1 MKKNYR
7 IVKITEV
14 NGSGLEKIY
23 YKIQKQF
30 KFLGLIGLWWWEA
43 DIYELDHRYA
53 SLITDKDITGLRKLI
68 ISSNHKF
75 TDYDIVKNI
84 VLALREYP
92 EILPCYYDSRYI
104 YIINEV
110 GDNGCHTNNGYYY
123 FNNLKDAIGFLTEI
137 TYKIKSTEVL

>member
-53 SLITDKDITGLRKLI
+53 SLITDKDITGLRELI

-110 GDNGCHTNNGYYY
+110 GDDGCHTNNGYY

>member
-1 MKKNYR
+1 MKKSYR
-7 IVKITEV
+7 IVKVTEV

-30 KFLGLIGLWWWEA
+30 KFLGLIGLWWCSA
-43 DIYELDHRYA
+43 DIYELDHRFA
-53 SLITDKDITGLRKLI
+53 SITDKEITGLWELNI
-68 ISSNHKF
+68 LSNHKF

-92 EILPCYYDSRYI
+92 EIFPCYYDNKYI

-110 GDNGCHTNNGYYY
+110 GDDGCHTNKGYY
-123 FNNLKDAIGFLTEI
+123 FNNLKDAIVYFKEV

>member
-68 ISSNHKF
+68 ISSN
-75 TDYDIVKNI
+75 
-84 VLALREYP
+84 
-92 EILPCYYDSRYI
+92 
-104 YIINEV
+104 
-110 GDNGCHTNNGYYY
+110 
-123 FNNLKDAIGFLTEI
+123 
-137 TYKIKSTEVL
+137 KIKLSLVDK